1 MILVSKKDDSSAN
14 GDYDWLLKRRG
25 EKLTDDIAFRELR
38 LERLES
44 RQWKLAISL
53 IYIQIVG
60 EMRDGIQKNTEH
72 KGRSCRD
79 NWKRGKVW
87 NHLSAL
93 SSFHKLLNFTRSEK
107 NHSMYWIFWRVEKRK
122 KAINFLF

>member
-1 MILVSKKDDSSAN
+1 MITTIKLHPLDFHDSRFQE
-14 GDYDWLLKRRG
+14 GRQL
-25 EKLTDDIAFRELR
+25 DDIAFRELR

-72 KGRSCRD
+72 KGS
-79 NWKRGKVW
+79 
-87 NHLSAL
+87 HTL
-93 SSFHKLLNFTRSEK
+93 
-107 NHSMYWIFWRVEKRK
+107 
-122 KAINFLF
+122 